1 MASPKIHSTLSA
13 SSAHRW
19 LSAPPLP
26 QLEKLFP
33 KDASPMAAEGTAA
46 HALCEYK
53 LRKALGQKIK
63 RPASDFDN
71 DDMEA
76 YTDDYCS
83 YVMEEFQKA
92 NLNHPGTTV
101 LIEQH
106 LDFSK
111 YVPDGFGTGD
121 CIIIADGLMHI
132 IDFKYGKGVRVAA
145 ENNPQMK
152 LYALGALNNY
162 SMLYNR
168 PDTIEMTIFQ
178 PRIGNISTWSL
189 ETDTLLHWAK
199 TELKEKAELA
209 INGQGVVKYGPWLQ
223 FSNCNV
229 VLRVRYDEYKKLQ
242 ALQLKSPHLMNNE
255 EIEEVLAN
263 VDELIKWANQVK
275 AYAQDLTINH
285 GKQWTGFKV
294 VEGRSIRRYK
304 DEAKVAQVAKANGFT
319 NIYQQS
325 LLPITKLEKVMGK
338 KNFDELLGPYI
349 YKPAGKLTL
358 VPNSD
363 KRPAVDTTNAQDEF
377 TEV

>member
-1 MASPKIHSTLSA
+1 MASPQVHATLSA

-26 QLEKLFP
+26 QLEKFFP

-46 HALCEYK
+46 HALGEYK
-53 LRKALGQKIK
+53 LRKALGQKVK

-92 NLNHPGTTV
+92 KLNHPGTTV
-101 LIEQH
+101 LIEQR

-132 IDFKYGKGVRVAA
+132 IDFKYGKGVRVAS

-168 PDTIEMTIFQ
+168 PDTIKMTIFQ
-178 PRIGNISTWSL
+178 PRIGNVSTWSL

-223 FSNCNV
+223 FSNCNA
-229 VLRVRYDEYKKLQ
+229 VLRVRYDQYKKLQ
-242 ALQLKSPHLMNNE
+242 DLQLKSPHLMSNE

-263 VDELIKWANQVK
+263 VDDLIKWANQVK

-285 GKQWTGFKV
+285 GKQWAGFKV
-294 VEGRSIRRYK
+294 VEGRSIRKYK

-319 NIYQQS
+319 DIYQRS

-338 KNFDELLGPYI
+338 KKFDELLGPYI

-363 KRPAVDTTNAQDEF
+363 KRPAVDTTTAQDEF

>member
-33 KDASPMAAEGTAA
+33 KDASPMEAEGTAA

-101 LIEQH
+101 LIEQR

-152 LYALGALNNY
+152 LYALGASNNY

-223 FSNCNV
+223 FSNCNA

>member
-33 KDASPMAAEGTAA
+33 KDASPMAAEETAA

-101 LIEQH
+101 LIEQR

-223 FSNCNV
+223 FSNCNA

>member
-63 RPASDFDN
+63 RPASAFDN

-101 LIEQH
+101 LIEQR

-223 FSNCNV
+223 FSNCNA

>member
-101 LIEQH
+101 LIEQR

-223 FSNCNV
+223 FSNCNA

-325 LLPITKLEKVMGK
+325 LLPITKLEKVMEK

>member
-1 MASPKIHSTLSA
+1 MASPKVHATLSA

-26 QLEKLFP
+26 QLEKFFP
-33 KDASPMAAEGTAA
+33 KDASPMAAEGTSA
-46 HALCEYK
+46 HALGEYK
-53 LRKALGQKIK
+53 FRKSLGQKVK

-76 YTDDYCS
+76 YTNDYCS
-83 YVMEEFQKA
+83 HVMEEFQKA
-92 NLNHPGTTV
+92 KLNHPGTTV
-101 LIEQH
+101 LIEQR

-162 SMLYNR
+162 SMLYNH

-178 PRIGNISTWSL
+178 PRIGSVSTWSL
-189 ETDTLLHWAK
+189 ETDALLNWAK

-223 FSNCNV
+223 FSNCNA
-229 VLRVRYDEYKKLQ
+229 VLRVHYDQYKKLQ
-242 ALQLKSPHLMNNE
+242 ALQLKSPHLMSNE

-263 VDELIKWANQVK
+263 IDDLIKWVNQVK

-285 GKQWTGFKV
+285 SKKWTGFKV
-294 VEGRSIRRYK
+294 VEGRSIRKYT
-304 DEAKVAQVAKANGFT
+304 DEAKVAQIAKANGFT
-319 NIYQQS
+319 DIYQQS
-325 LLPITKLEKVMGK
+325 LPHITKLEKVMGK
-338 KNFDELLGPYI
+338 KKFDELLGPYI
-349 YKPAGKLTL
+349 YKTAGKLTL

-363 KRPAVDTTNAQDEF
+363 KRSAVDTTNAQDEF

>member
-1 MASPKIHSTLSA
+1 MASPKTHATLSA

-26 QLEKLFP
+26 QLEKFFP
-33 KDASPMAAEGTAA
+33 HASPMAAEGTAA
-46 HALCEYK
+46 HALGEYK
-53 LRKALGQKIK
+53 LRKALGQKVK
-63 RPASDFDN
+63 RPTSDFDN

-83 YVMEEFQKA
+83 YLMEEFQKVKLA
-92 NLNHPGTTV
+92 HPDATV
-101 LIEQH
+101 LIEQR

-111 YVPDGFGTGD
+111 YVPEGFGTGD

-132 IDFKYGKGVRVAA
+132 IDFKYGKGVRVNA

-162 SMLYNR
+162 SMLYEQ
-168 PDTIEMTIFQ
+168 PDIIEMTIFQ
-178 PRIGNISTWSL
+178 PRIENISTWSI
-189 ETDTLLHWAK
+189 ETATLLDWAN

-209 INGQGVVKYGPWLQ
+209 INGKGVVKYGPWLR
-223 FSNCNV
+223 FSNCNA
-229 VLRVRYDEYKKLQ
+229 VLRVRYNQYKKLQ
-242 ALQLKSPHLMNNE
+242 ALQLKSPHLMSNE

-275 AYAQDLTINH
+275 AYAQDLAINH
-285 GKQWTGFKV
+285 DKQWDGFKV
-294 VEGRSIRRYK
+294 VEGRSIRKYK
-304 DEAKVAQVAKANGFT
+304 DEAKVAEISKANGFT

-325 LLPITKLEKVMGK
+325 LLPITKLEKIMGK
-338 KNFDELLGPYI
+338 KKFNDLLGQYI
-349 YKPAGKLTL
+349 YKPAGRLTL

>member
-1 MASPKIHSTLSA
+1 MASPQVHATLSA

-26 QLEKLFP
+26 QLEKFFP

-46 HALCEYK
+46 HALGEYK
-53 LRKALGQKIK
+53 LRKALGQKVK

-92 NLNHPGTTV
+92 KLNHPGTTV
-101 LIEQH
+101 LIEQQ

-178 PRIGNISTWSL
+178 PRIGNVSTWLL

-223 FSNCNV
+223 FSNCNA
-229 VLRVRYDEYKKLQ
+229 VLRVRYDQYKKLQ
-242 ALQLKSPHLMNNE
+242 TLQLKSPHLMSNE

-263 VDELIKWANQVK
+263 VDDLIKWANQVK

-285 GKQWTGFKV
+285 GKQWAGFKV
-294 VEGRSIRRYK
+294 VEGRSIRKYK

-319 NIYQQS
+319 DIYQQS

-338 KNFDELLGPYI
+338 KKFDELLGPYI

>member
-1 MASPKIHSTLSA
+1 MASPKIHATLSA

-26 QLEKLFP
+26 QLEKYFP
-33 KDASPMAAEGTAA
+33 KDASLMAAEGTAA

-63 RPASDFDN
+63 RSASDFDN

-83 YVMEEFQKA
+83 YVIEEFQKA

-101 LIEQH
+101 LIEQR

-178 PRIGNISTWSL
+178 PQIGNVSTWSI

-199 TELKEKAELA
+199 IELKEKAELA
-209 INGQGVVKYGPWLQ
+209 INGQGIVKYGPWLQ
-223 FSNCNV
+223 FSNCNA
-229 VLRVRYDEYKKLQ
+229 VLRVRYDQYKKLQ
-242 ALQLKSPHLMNNE
+242 ALQLKSPHLMSNE
-255 EIEEVLAN
+255 EIEEVLVN
-263 VDELIKWANQVK
+263 VDALIKWANQVK

-294 VEGRSIRRYK
+294 VEGRSIRKYK
-304 DEAKVAQVAKANGFT
+304 DEAKVAQVAKNNGFT
-319 NIYQQS
+319 DIYQQS

-338 KNFDELLGPYI
+338 KKFDELLGPYI

-377 TEV
+377 TEA

>member
-1 MASPKIHSTLSA
+1 MASPNVHATLSA

-26 QLEKLFP
+26 QLEKFFP

-46 HALCEYK
+46 HALGDYK
-53 LRKALGQKIK
+53 LRKALGQNVK
-63 RPASDFDN
+63 RPASGFDN
-71 DDMEA
+71 DEMEA
-76 YTDDYCS
+76 YTDDYFS
-83 YVMEEFQKA
+83 YVMEEFQQAK
-92 NLNHPGTTV
+92 LSHPGVPV
-101 LIEQH
+101 LIEQR

-132 IDFKYGKGVRVAA
+132 IDFKYGKGVRVAS

-178 PRIGNISTWSL
+178 PRIGNVSTWSL
-189 ETDTLLHWAK
+189 ETDTLLRWAK

-209 INGQGVVKYGPWLQ
+209 INGQGVIKYGPWLQ
-223 FSNCNV
+223 FSNCNA
-229 VLRVRYDEYKKLQ
+229 VLRVRYDQYKKLQ
-242 ALQLKSPHLMNNE
+242 ALQLKSPHLMSNE

-263 VDELIKWANQVK
+263 VDDLIKRANQVK

-285 GKQWTGFKV
+285 GKQWAGFKV
-294 VEGRSIRRYK
+294 VEGRSIRKYK
-304 DEAKVAQVAKANGFT
+304 DEVKVAQVAKANGFT
-319 NIYQQS
+319 DIYQRS

-338 KNFDELLGPYI
+338 KKFDELLGPYI

-358 VPNSD
+358 VPNTD
-363 KRPAVDTTNAQDEF
+363 KRPAVDTTQAQDEF

>member
-1 MASPKIHSTLSA
+1 MASPKVHATLSA

-26 QLEKLFP
+26 QLEKFFP

-46 HALCEYK
+46 HALGEYK
-53 LRKALGQKIK
+53 LRKALGQKVK

-76 YTDDYCS
+76 YTDDYCF

-92 NLNHPGTTV
+92 KLNHPGTTV
-101 LIEQH
+101 LIEQR

-189 ETDTLLHWAK
+189 ETDALLNWAK

-209 INGQGVVKYGPWLQ
+209 LNGQGVVKYGPWLQ
-223 FSNCNV
+223 FSNCNA
-229 VLRVRYDEYKKLQ
+229 VLRVRYDQYKKLQ
-242 ALQLKSPHLMNNE
+242 DLQLKSPHLMSND

-285 GKQWTGFKV
+285 GKQWAGFKV
-294 VEGRSIRRYK
+294 VEGRSIRKYK
-304 DEAKVAQVAKANGFT
+304 DEAKMAQVAEANGFT
-319 NIYQQS
+319 DIYQQS

-338 KNFDELLGPYI
+338 KKFDELLGPYI

>member
-1 MASPKIHSTLSA
+1 MASPKIHATLSA

-26 QLEKLFP
+26 QLEKYFP
-33 KDASPMAAEGTAA
+33 KDASLMAAEGTAA

-83 YVMEEFQKA
+83 YVIEEFQKA

-101 LIEQH
+101 LIEQR

-178 PRIGNISTWSL
+178 PQIGNVSTWSI

-199 TELKEKAELA
+199 IELKEKAELA
-209 INGQGVVKYGPWLQ
+209 INGQGIVKYGPWLQ
-223 FSNCNV
+223 FSNCNA
-229 VLRVRYDEYKKLQ
+229 VLRVRYDQYKKLQ
-242 ALQLKSPHLMNNE
+242 ALQLKSPHLMSNE
-255 EIEEVLAN
+255 EIEEVLVN
-263 VDELIKWANQVK
+263 VDALIKWANQVK

-294 VEGRSIRRYK
+294 VEGRSIRKYK
-304 DEAKVAQVAKANGFT
+304 DEAKVAQVAKNNGFT
-319 NIYQQS
+319 DIYQQS

-338 KNFDELLGPYI
+338 KKFDELLGPYI

-377 TEV
+377 TEA

>member
-1 MASPKIHSTLSA
+1 MASPKVHATLSA

-26 QLEKLFP
+26 QLEKFFP

-46 HALCEYK
+46 HALGEYK
-53 LRKALGQKIK
+53 LRKTLGQKVK
-63 RPASDFDN
+63 QPTSDFDN

-92 NLNHPGTTV
+92 KLNHPGTTV
-101 LIEQH
+101 LIEQR

-132 IDFKYGKGVRVAA
+132 IDFKYGKGVRVAS

-162 SMLYNR
+162 SMLYDR

-178 PRIGNISTWSL
+178 PRIGNVSTWSL

-223 FSNCNV
+223 FSNCNA
-229 VLRVRYDEYKKLQ
+229 VLRVRYDQYKKLQ
-242 ALQLKSPHLMNNE
+242 AFQLKSPHLMSNE

-263 VDELIKWANQVK
+263 VDDLIKWSNQVK

-285 GKQWTGFKV
+285 GKRWPGFKV
-294 VEGRSIRRYK
+294 VEGRSIRKYK
-304 DEAKVAQVAKANGFT
+304 DEAKVAQIAKANGFT
-319 NIYQQS
+319 DIYQQS

-338 KNFDELLGPYI
+338 KKFDELLGPYI

>member
-1 MASPKIHSTLSA
+1 MASPKVHATLSA

-26 QLEKLFP
+26 QLEKFFP

-46 HALCEYK
+46 HALGECK
-53 LRKALGQKIK
+53 LRKVLGQKVK
-63 RPASDFDN
+63 RPTSDFDN

-83 YVMEEFQKA
+83 YVMEEFQKVK
-92 NLNHPGTTV
+92 LSHPGATV
-101 LIEQH
+101 LIEQQ

-162 SMLYNR
+162 SMLYNH
-168 PDTIEMTIFQ
+168 PATIDMTIFQ
-178 PRIGNISTWSL
+178 PRIGNVSTWSL
-189 ETDTLLHWAK
+189 ETDALLHWAK

-209 INGQGVVKYGPWLQ
+209 LNGQGVVKYGPWLQ
-223 FSNCNV
+223 FSNCNA
-229 VLRVRYDEYKKLQ
+229 VLRVRYDQYKKLQ
-242 ALQLKSPHLMNNE
+242 ALQLKSPHLMSNE

-263 VDELIKWANQVK
+263 IDDLIKWASQVK

-285 GKQWTGFKV
+285 GKQWAGFKV
-294 VEGRSIRRYK
+294 VEGRSIRKYK
-304 DEAKVAQVAKANGFT
+304 DEAKVAQVAEANGFT
-319 NIYQQS
+319 DIYLQS

-338 KNFDELLGPYI
+338 KKFDELLGPYI
-349 YKPAGKLTL
+349 YRPAGKLTL

>member
-1 MASPKIHSTLSA
+1 MASPKVHATLSA

-26 QLEKLFP
+26 QLEKFFP

-46 HALCEYK
+46 HALGEYK
-53 LRKALGQKIK
+53 LRKVLGQKVK
-63 RPASDFDN
+63 RPTSDFDN

-83 YVMEEFQKA
+83 YVMEEFQKVK
-92 NLNHPGTTV
+92 LSHPGATV
-101 LIEQH
+101 LIEQQ

-162 SMLYNR
+162 SMLYNHLA
-168 PDTIEMTIFQ
+168 TIDMTIFQ
-178 PRIGNISTWSL
+178 PRIGNVSTWSL
-189 ETDTLLHWAK
+189 ETDALLHWAK

-209 INGQGVVKYGPWLQ
+209 LNGQGVVKYGPWLQ
-223 FSNCNV
+223 FSNCNA
-229 VLRVRYDEYKKLQ
+229 VLRVRYNQYKKLQ
-242 ALQLKSPHLMNNE
+242 ALQLKSPHLMSNE

-263 VDELIKWANQVK
+263 IDDLIKWANQVK

-285 GKQWTGFKV
+285 GKQWAGFKV
-294 VEGRSIRRYK
+294 VEGRSIRKYK
-304 DEAKVAQVAKANGFT
+304 DEAKVAQVAEANGFT
-319 NIYQQS
+319 DIYLQS

-338 KNFDELLGPYI
+338 KKFDELLGPYI
-349 YKPAGKLTL
+349 YRPAGKLTL